1 MQADP
6 SQPLRPAGLT
16 AVVLAGDRK
25 PDDPLVRQTG
35 ACCKALV
42 TIDGLPM
49 LDGVVATLRQSPSIE
64 RVLLSGP
71 SRQCLDTDAALKAAI
86 DNGQID
92 WVEPQG
98 SPSTSAYAAMQG
110 LSASTP
116 VLVTT
121 ADHPMLRAD
130 IVDHFVREAVNSGA
144 DVAVALTGFAGIQE
158 KFPDAKKTVLRFRD
172 GGFCGCNLFAF
183 LTPQSRRVADAWRR
197 VEQQRKNPLRV
208 ISQLG
213 WWSVLRYLLGRL
225 PLDSALDELSQ
236 RLRVRIRPVILP
248 FPEAAIDVDT
258 IADQR
263 LVEAITGTDR

>member
-6 SQPLRPAGLT
+6 PQPISPPGFT

-49 LDGVVATLRQSPSIE
+49 LDGVVATLQQSQSIQ

-71 SRQCLDTDAALKAAI
+71 TQRCLDTDATLKAALEN
-86 DNGQID
+86 DQID
-92 WVEPQG
+92 WVEPQA

-121 ADHPMLRAD
+121 ADHPLLRAD
-130 IVDHFVREAVNSGA
+130 IVDHFLREAISSGA
-144 DVAVALTGFAGIQE
+144 DVVRPSGRNFPTREKPCCVFGRVVSVAAT
-158 KFPDAKKTVLRFRD
+158 
-172 GGFCGCNLFAF
+172 C
-183 LTPQSRRVADAWRR
+183 
-197 VEQQRKNPLRV
+197 
-208 ISQLG
+208 
-213 WWSVLRYLLGRL
+213 L
-225 PLDSALDELSQ
+225 PS
-236 RLRVRIRPVILP
+236 
-248 FPEAAIDVDT
+248 
-258 IADQR
+258 
-263 LVEAITGTDR
+263 

>member
-6 SQPLRPAGLT
+6 AQPISPARFT
-16 AVVLAGDRK
+16 AVVLAGDRR

-42 TIDGLPM
+42 AIDGLPM
-49 LDGVVATLRQSPSIE
+49 LDGVVATLQQSQSIQ

-71 SRQCLDTDAALKAAI
+71 TQRCLDTDATLKAWLES
-86 DNGQID
+86 DRID
-92 WVEPQG
+92 WVEPQA

-121 ADHPMLRAD
+121 ADHPLLRAD
-130 IVDHFVREAVNSGA
+130 IVDHFLREAISSGA
-144 DVAVALTGFAGIQE
+144 DVAVALTSFAAIRE
-158 KFPDAKKTVLRFRD
+158 KFPDAKKTVLRFRE

-183 LTPQSRRVADAWRR
+183 LTPQSRRVADVWRR

-208 ISQLG
+208 VSQLG

-225 PLDSALDELSQ
+225 PLDSALDDLSR
-236 RLRVRIRPVILP
+236 RLRVRIHPVILP

-263 LVEAITGTDR
+263 LVEGIAGSDR